1 MHVATLSGQALL
13 VNSHTRIE
21 NNMESLCRGHPYS
34 EAGNRGCQRGSCMAQ
49 THLVR
54 GASSNDERN
63 GPDQRA
69 NRSHPKREGALCCVL
84 PPSMVKPIG
93 ERARRFAVA
102 CLPD

>member
-1 MHVATLSGQALL
+1 MHVATLLSGQALS

-54 GASSNDERN
+54 EASSNDERN
-63 GPDQRA
+63 GTDQRT
-69 NRSHPKREGALCCVL
+69 NHPKREGALCCVS

-93 ERARRFAVA
+93 QRARRFAVA
-102 CLPD
+102 CLPH